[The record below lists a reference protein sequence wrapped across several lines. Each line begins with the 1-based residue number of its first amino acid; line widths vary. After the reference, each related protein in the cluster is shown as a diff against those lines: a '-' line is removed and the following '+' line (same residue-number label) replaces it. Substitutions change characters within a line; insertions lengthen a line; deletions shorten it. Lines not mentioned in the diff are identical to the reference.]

1 MTELHEILESLG
13 YEELTAMQRTMGQKA
28 LKTGGVVLLSPTGSG
43 KTLAFLLPMVSLL
56 DVRLDTLQAIVIVP
70 TRELATQ
77 SEQMLKRLKSG
88 LRAMSLYGGRPAMQ
102 EHRAIREVRPQVV
115 FATPGRLLDHLA
127 KDNLNARGLKL
138 LVVDEF
144 DKCLELGFQDEMGR
158 VLDELPH
165 PSRCWLMS
173 ATDAP
178 AIPDFMGRLVSGF
191 EKVDFLPAPEEQT
204 DRVTVYEVPS
214 SQKDKL
220 ETLGHLLTAL
230 AGRPSIV
237 FVAHRESVD
246 RVGNWLV
253 DEGFA
258 AVRYHGGME
267 QEIRER
273 ALYKFRNGSAN
284 VLVSTDLAARGLDI
298 PEVRAVIHYHLPLK
312 AEEYT
317 HRNGRTARWDAS
329 GEVYLLKGPEEQLP
343 DFITDALPFSL
354 PDGTFRP
361 VPPLYATLYIG
372 RGKQDKL
379 SKADVLGFLCKKG
392 GLKSVDIGRID
403 IGAHASYAAVS
414 RKLLKA
420 VLRQVAGE
428 KIKGMKTLIEEARK

>member
-43 KTLAFLLPMVSLL
+43 KTLAYLLPMVSLL

-178 AIPDFMGRLVSGF
+178 AIPDFMGRLVSRS
-191 EKVDFLPAPEEQT
+191 EE
-204 DRVTVYEVPS
+204 R
-214 SQKDKL
+214 
-220 ETLGHLLTAL
+220 
-230 AGRPSIV
+230 
-237 FVAHRESVD
+237 
-246 RVGNWLV
+246 RVGKECRSRWSP
-253 DEGFA
+253 
-258 AVRYHGGME
+258 YH
-267 QEIRER
+267 
-273 ALYKFRNGSAN
+273 
-284 VLVSTDLAARGLDI
+284 
-298 PEVRAVIHYHLPLK
+298 
-312 AEEYT
+312 
-317 HRNGRTARWDAS
+317 
-329 GEVYLLKGPEEQLP
+329 
-343 DFITDALPFSL
+343 
-354 PDGTFRP
+354 
-361 VPPLYATLYIG
+361 
-372 RGKQDKL
+372 
-379 SKADVLGFLCKKG
+379 
-392 GLKSVDIGRID
+392 
-403 IGAHASYAAVS
+403 
-414 RKLLKA
+414 
-420 VLRQVAGE
+420 
-428 KIKGMKTLIEEARK
+428 